1 MFMEE
6 QVKGLIIRKPMET
19 EYRELWSI
27 VESIHKKQESK
38 LLYEDF
44 NINHTK
50 ESFRELIE
58 KGMEEERI
66 WVALL
71 HEKIIGFINIKYQAP
86 DYMFFDDKY
95 VYIRYFYMEGNRQ
108 EYAEQ
113 LIETVV
119 KDAKQYGFEYICGD
133 LIPDDEEMEQLYE
146 KNEFEN
152 YRIRLAKKL

>member
-1 MFMEE
+1 MEE
-6 QVKGLIIRKPMET
+6 QETGLIIRKPMET
-19 EYRELWSI
+19 EFSELWSI
-27 VESIHKKQESK
+27 VETIHKKQETK
-38 LLYEDF
+38 LLYEDY

-58 KGMEEERI
+58 KGMKEERI

-95 VYIRYFYMEGNRQ
+95 VYIRYFYIEGNKQ

-119 KDAKQYGFEYICGD
+119 KDAKQYGFEYMCGD